1 MATDKL
7 IIPMRFIVA
16 MVLISILVSL
26 HLMST
31 ATQNSAEI
39 GSNYSALLLI
49 NALALVLLLVLVGIN
64 VYWLISQVRQREAG
78 SRLTVRMIFVFILL
92 ALAPSTLVFYYS
104 INFLHQSID
113 SWFDVQVDKA
123 MEDALELSQASL
135 DERMRGQL
143 KLTRKM
149 ADQLAGMQENLAAV
163 ELDQL
168 REWSEATEMMILSDQ
183 KMVLAYSNTMPE
195 LMFPGLP
202 SDSILSRVRQG
213 EDYVGLDPVLDEG
226 LQVRS
231 VVSVGND
238 GLRYLQALYPVPVH
252 MTDLAKGVEDA
263 YVHYKKMGFL
273 RQDLKSTFSL
283 TLFLI
288 LLVSLLAAVWVT
300 FLSIRRLLEPLREL
314 EQGTLAVAA
323 GNYEQ
328 RLPVTSRDE
337 LGLLVQSFNYMTDQ
351 VAQARDET
359 EKAHLEA
366 ENQRA
371 YLETVLRNLTSGV
384 ISIDEDGRL
393 RTANQAADTILN
405 IELKAFIGNP
415 MTSLTQAHP
424 QLSDLV
430 DVLRSSMHKTRSRW
444 QEDINYAGSRG
455 QRQLLCCGT
464 SLVSPH
470 GHCSGAV
477 MVFDDVTDLMRAQRN
492 EAWGVVA
499 QRMAHEIKNPLT
511 PIQLSA
517 ERLRSKIAMRLH
529 GEDSDI
535 LEKSTRTIIR
545 QVETLKEMVDAFS
558 VYARAPH
565 MNITSLNLNELIEDI
580 AALYTTQQNLD
591 VELDLAENLA
601 PIEADVGRMN
611 RLLHNLIK
619 NAEEAVTGK
628 SAAKISLRTRKVTIT
643 EQQWLELSVRDNG
656 CGLTADQLDNIFDPY
671 VTTKTKGTGL
681 GLAIVKKI
689 VEEHHGMIHLNT
701 QYQTGVEFIVQLP
714 FSRHLAT
721 QTVSVPEGKVQ

>member
-16 MVLISILVSL
+16 LLLVLILVSL

-39 GSNYSALLLI
+39 GSHFSALVLI
-49 NALALVLLLVLVGIN
+49 NSLALILLLVLVGVN
-64 VYWLISQVRQREAG
+64 VYWLFSQVRQREAG
-78 SRLTVRMIFVFILL
+78 SRLTARMMFVFVLL

-113 SWFDVQVDKA
+113 SWFDVQVDRA
-123 MEDALELSQASL
+123 MDDALELSQASL

-149 ADQLAGMQENLAAV
+149 ADQLAALPESLASI
-163 ELDQL
+163 ELDHL
-168 REWSEATEMMILSDQ
+168 REWSEATELTMISDQ
-183 KMVLAYSNTMPE
+183 KIVIAYSNTIPD
-195 LMFPGLP
+195 LLFPGLP
-202 SDSILSRVRQG
+202 SDRVLSRVRQG

-226 LQVRS
+226 MQVRS
-231 VVSVGND
+231 VVLFGD
-238 GLRYLQALYPVPVH
+238 DDRRFLQALYPVPVH
-252 MTDLAKGVEDA
+252 MTDLAKGVEGA
-263 YVHYKKMGFL
+263 YVHYKKMGYL
-273 RQDLKSTFSL
+273 RQELKTTFSL

-300 FLSIRRLLEPLREL
+300 FLSIRRLVEPLRDL

-323 GNYEQ
+323 GNYER

-359 EKAHLEA
+359 EQAHLQA

-384 ISIDEDGRL
+384 ISTDEDGRL
-393 RTANQAADTILN
+393 RTANQAASNILN
-405 IELKAFIGNP
+405 IELKAFVGNP
-415 MTSLTQAHP
+415 IASLTQANP
-424 QLSDLV
+424 NLSDLV
-430 DVLRSSMHKTRSRW
+430 GVLHNRMIDSQTRW
-444 QEDINYAGSRG
+444 QEDVSYAGARG
-455 QRQLLCCGT
+455 QRQLLCRGT
-464 SLVSPH
+464 SLISPL
-470 GHCSGAV
+470 GVWSGAV

-517 ERLRSKIAMRLH
+517 ERLRIKIAPQLL
-529 GEDSDI
+529 GDNAEI

-558 VYARAPH
+558 VYARAPR
-565 MNITSLNLNELIEDI
+565 MNVTTLNINELVEEVT
-580 AALYTTQQNLD
+580 ALYTSQQDIAIHLNLD
-591 VELDLAENLA
+591 DGLES
-601 PIEADVGRMN
+601 IEADVGRLS

-619 NAEEAVTGK
+619 NAQEAIVDK
-628 SAAKISLRTRKVTIT
+628 HNAKLWIRTQHVNMDSH
-643 EQQWLELSVRDNG
+643 QWIELSIKDNG
-656 CGLTADQLDNIFDPY
+656 CGLATDQLDSIFDPY
-671 VTTKTKGTGL
+671 VTTKIKGTGL

-689 VEEHHGMIHLNT
+689 VEEHHGTIHLNL
-701 QYQTGVEFIVQLP
+701 QSQGGVEFIIRLP
-714 FSRHLAT
+714 IGNYTEIQT
-721 QTVSVPEGKVQ
+721 QQRKVV